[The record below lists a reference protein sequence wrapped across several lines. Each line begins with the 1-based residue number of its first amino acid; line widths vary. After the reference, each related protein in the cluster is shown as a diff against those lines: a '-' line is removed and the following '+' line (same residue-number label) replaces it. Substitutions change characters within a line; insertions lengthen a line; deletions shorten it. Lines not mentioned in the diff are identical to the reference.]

1 MAFEFT
7 GKIDS
12 ATFVDRQNTVIEI
25 LFKRDDELHVYNL
38 PVDYGAADFKEF
50 LSEWSLEQVEQETRN
65 TRRAADEAFDKM
77 IQGRIADAMA
87 KGQADLDEQDK
98 RRYIIAQKTLDEQ
111 DKKRWMLAQKALDE
125 QDKERY
131 AIAQAALDEQ
141 DKERWML
148 AQKTL
153 DKQDKERYAIAQKA
167 LDEQDKERYEKA
179 QKVLEKQDK
188 DRYDHFQK
196 EMEIYKLK
204 LEADID
210 KTDRERYELA
220 EAYKKELEHHA
231 DLIDKKRYDLADEYK
246 KALEAKVDKNE
257 QERIELWRLN
267 NPTSAK
273 ALAPSDLLM
282 FADQFNENKNFLFD
296 LKLSIFED
304 PIVASNKDKQ
314 TKLAIRKSKNIY
326 EVLELYCKIKR
337 LQAYKNVL

>member
-111 DKKRWMLAQKALDE
+111 DKKRWMLAQK
-125 QDKERY
+125 
-131 AIAQAALDEQ
+131 
-141 DKERWML
+141 
-148 AQKTL
+148 TL
-153 DKQDKERYAIAQKA
+153 D
-167 LDEQDKERYEKA
+167 
-179 QKVLEKQDK
+179 KQDK

-246 KALEAKVDKNE
+246 KALEEKVDKNE
-257 QERIELWRLN
+257 RERIELWRLN
-267 NPTSAK
+267 NPTSTK
-273 ALAPSDLLM
+273 LLAPSDLLM

>member
-98 RRYIIAQKTLDEQ
+98 RRYIIAQKTLDKQ
-111 DKKRWMLAQKALDE
+111 DKKRWMLAQK
-125 QDKERY
+125 
-131 AIAQAALDEQ
+131 
-141 DKERWML
+141 
-148 AQKTL
+148 TL
-153 DKQDKERYAIAQKA
+153 D
-167 LDEQDKERYEKA
+167 
-179 QKVLEKQDK
+179 KQDK

-246 KALEAKVDKNE
+246 KALEEKVDKNE
-257 QERIELWRLN
+257 RERIELWRLN
-267 NPTSAK
+267 NPTSTK
-273 ALAPSDLLM
+273 LLAPSDLLM

-326 EVLELYCKIKR
+326 ERYADVSR
-337 LQAYKNVL
+337 

>member
-98 RRYIIAQKTLDEQ
+98 RRYIIAQKTLDKQ
-111 DKKRWMLAQKALDE
+111 DKKRWMLAQK
-125 QDKERY
+125 
-131 AIAQAALDEQ
+131 
-141 DKERWML
+141 
-148 AQKTL
+148 TL
-153 DKQDKERYAIAQKA
+153 D
-167 LDEQDKERYEKA
+167 
-179 QKVLEKQDK
+179 KQDK

-246 KALEAKVDKNE
+246 KALEEKVDKNE
-257 QERIELWRLN
+257 RERIELWRLN
-267 NPTSAK
+267 NPTSTK
-273 ALAPSDLLM
+273 LLAPSDLLM